1 MNLSVVCLLSD
12 DDLLPEELPDE
23 ESTNLTNVIELKL
36 ASVLLKFENAFL
48 VPSAAVNKLLEE
60 LQYLIGSVSV
70 PATQRTLKGTMQ
82 CVVADNLG
90 AHSIAGFVESFSGRY
105 VCRFCTADRFD
116 FQIKDVGAG
125 GLLQRTKE
133 INTSHLS

>member
-12 DDLLPEELPDE
+12 DDLLSEELPDE
-23 ESTNLTNVIELKL
+23 ESTKLTNVIELKL

-48 VPSAAVNKLLEE
+48 VPSAAVNKLLE

-70 PATQRTLKGTMQ
+70 PATQRTLKGPMQ

-90 AHSIAGFVESFSGRY
+90 AHSIAGFVEIFSGRY

-125 GLLQRTKE
+125 GLSQRTKE